1 MTPPNVDR
9 TPPYMQVVKQL
20 RQQIVDGALKDGDKI
35 PSVREISE
43 RWQISMAT
51 GHKVLATLRADG
63 LVESIVG
70 VGTIVRTKSN
80 VHRSARDRFTRMLS
94 TGRIYA
100 PGEYAVITAAE
111 LAPAPAHIA
120 DTLGIEEGQQA
131 VRRHRI
137 TNNEDGPVSAS
148 TSWFHADLAET
159 VPALLSTDRI
169 PGGTPSAIRE
179 ATGREARSA
188 EDRMT
193 VGSADAQQAEELGIE
208 VGSPVL
214 IGRNVLR
221 DADGEVIEAGE
232 YVSGAGRWTLYEYEL
247 GERD

>member
-1 MTPPNVDR
+1 MSGPNIDR

-20 RQQIVDGALKDGDKI
+20 RQQILDGDIKDGDKI
-35 PSVREISE
+35 PSVREISA

-51 GHKVLATLRADG
+51 GHKVIATLRADG

-70 VGTIVRTKSN
+70 VGTIVRTKST
-80 VHRSARDRFTRMLS
+80 VHRSARDRWTRMLS

-100 PGEYAVITAAE
+100 PGEYAVISAAG

-120 DTLGIEEGQQA
+120 DALGIEEGAPA
-131 VRRHRI
+131 VRRQRV

-148 TSWFHADLAET
+148 TSWFHPDMATA
-159 VPALLSTDRI
+159 VPALLETERI
-169 PGGTPSAIRE
+169 PGGTPSAIKE
-179 ATGREARSA
+179 VTGREAKSA

-193 VGSADAQQAEELGIE
+193 VGSADARQAADLGLD
-208 VGSPVL
+208 VGAPVL

-232 YVSGAGRWTLYEYEL
+232 YVSGPGRWTLYGYEL
-247 GERD
+247 GSQS

>member
-1 MTPPNVDR
+1 MAPIDR
-9 TPPYMQVVKQL
+9 TPPYMQVVKAL
-20 RQQIVDGALKDGDKI
+20 RQQILDGELKDGDKI
-35 PSVREISE
+35 PSVRKLAEEWSIS
-43 RWQISMAT
+43 QAT
-51 GHKVLATLRADG
+51 AMKALATLRADG
-63 LVESIVG
+63 LVESVVG
-70 VGTIVRTKSN
+70 SGTVVRTKSN

-120 DTLGIEEGQQA
+120 DALGIEEGELA
-131 VRRHRI
+131 IRRHRV

-148 TSWFHADLAET
+148 TSWFHASLAES
-159 VPALLSTDRI
+159 VPALLSTERI
-169 PGGTPSAIRE
+169 PGGTPSAIKE
-179 ATGREARSA
+179 VTGREARSA

-193 VGSADAQQAEELGIE
+193 VGSADATQAEELGVE

-221 DADGEVIEAGE
+221 DAEGEVIEAGE

-247 GERD
+247 GERG

>member
-1 MTPPNVDR
+1 MAPNVDR
-9 TPPYMQVVKQL
+9 TPPYMQVVKHL
-20 RQQIVDGALKDGDKI
+20 RQQILDGDLKDGDKI
-35 PSVREISE
+35 PSVRKIAEEWEIS
-43 RWQISMAT
+43 QAT
-51 GHKVLATLRADG
+51 AMKALATLRADG
-63 LVESIVG
+63 LVESVVG
-70 VGTIVRTKSN
+70 SGTIVRTKSN

-120 DTLGIEEGQQA
+120 DTLGIEEGELA
-131 VRRHRI
+131 IRRHRI

-148 TSWFHADLAET
+148 TSWFHAALAET

-169 PGGTPSAIRE
+169 KGGTPTAIKE

-193 VGSADAQQAEELGIE
+193 VGAASLDQAQELDIDAA
-208 VGSPVL
+208 SPILV
-214 IGRNVLR
+214 GRNVLR
-221 DADGEVIEAGE
+221 DAHGEVIEAGE
-232 YVSGAGRWTLYEYEL
+232 YISPAGRWTLYEYEL

>member
-1 MTPPNVDR
+1 MAPDINR
-9 TPPYMQVVKQL
+9 TPPYMQVVKHL
-20 RQQIVDGALKDGDKI
+20 RQQILDGDLKDGEKI
-35 PSVREISE
+35 PSVRKISE
-43 RWQISMAT
+43 QWKISQAT
-51 GHKVLATLRADG
+51 AMKALATLSADG
-63 LVESIVG
+63 LVKSAVG
-70 VGTIVRTKSN
+70 VGTVVTTRSQL
-80 VHRSARDRFTRMLS
+80 HRGPRDRFTRMLS

-120 DTLGIEEGQQA
+120 DTLGIDEGQPA
-131 VRRHRI
+131 IRRQRI

-148 TSWFHADLAET
+148 TSWFHADLAES
-159 VPALLSTDRI
+159 VPALLSPERI
-169 PGGTPSAIRE
+169 RGGTPSAIKE

-193 VGSADAQQAEELGIE
+193 VGAASAQQAEELQIHVE
-208 VGSPVL
+208 APVL

-232 YVSGAGRWTLYEYEL
+232 YVSPAGRWTLYEYEL
-247 GERD
+247 GDPD

>member
-1 MTPPNVDR
+1 VTANIDR

-20 RQQIVDGALKDGDKI
+20 RQQIVDGELKDGDTVPSARKI
-35 PSVREISE
+35 AES
-43 RWQISMAT
+43 WTISMAT
-51 GHKVLATLRADG
+51 AHKVLSTLRADG

-70 VGTIVRTKSN
+70 VGTVVRTQN
-80 VHRSARDRFTRMLS
+80 NMHRSARDRFTRMLS

-120 DTLGIEEGQQA
+120 DTLGIDEGENA
-131 VRRHRI
+131 IRRHRV
-137 TNNEDGPVSAS
+137 TNNEAGPVSAS
-148 TSWFHADLAET
+148 TSWFHASLAES
-159 VPALLSTDRI
+159 VPTLLSTDRI
-169 PGGTPSAIRE
+169 PGGTPSAIKE

-193 VGSADAQQAEELGIE
+193 VAIATPTQASDLGIE
-208 VGSPVL
+208 PGSPVL
-214 IGRNVLR
+214 VGRNVLR
-221 DADGEVIEAGE
+221 DEAGEVIEAGE

-247 GERD
+247 GERS

>member
-1 MTPPNVDR
+1 MTPPDIDR

-20 RQQIVDGALKDGDKI
+20 RQQILDGDLKDGDKI

-43 RWQISMAT
+43 RWGISMAT

-70 VGTIVRTKSN
+70 SGTIVRTKSN
-80 VHRSARDRFTRMLS
+80 VHRSARDRFTRMLA

-100 PGEYAVITAAE
+100 PGEYAVISAAE

-120 DTLGIEEGQQA
+120 DTLGIDEGDMA
-131 VRRHRI
+131 IRRHRV

-148 TSWFHADLAET
+148 TSWFHASLAES
-159 VPALLSTDRI
+159 VPALLSTERI
-169 PGGTPSAIRE
+169 PGGTPSAIKD
-179 ATGREARSA
+179 ATGRVARSA

-193 VGSADAQQAEELGIE
+193 VSTASTEQASDLGIQE
-208 VGSPVL
+208 GSPVL

-221 DADGEVIEAGE
+221 DEAGEVIEAGE
-232 YVSGAGRWTLYEYEL
+232 YVSGPDRWTLYQYEL
-247 GERD
+247 GESD